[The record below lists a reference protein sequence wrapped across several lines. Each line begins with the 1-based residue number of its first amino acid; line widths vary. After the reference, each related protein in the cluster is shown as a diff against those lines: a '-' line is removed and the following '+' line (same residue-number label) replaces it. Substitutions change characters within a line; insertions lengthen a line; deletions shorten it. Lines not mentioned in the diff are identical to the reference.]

1 MAIKE
6 VYDKVNAII
15 KILFLTTLLSVTG
28 CASKI
33 QLYPGIY
40 VSGDDYLEIDPTTKH
55 IHIKIS
61 DLPPEVYFSPYE
73 YDLIPDTL
81 NGESVYEI
89 SLQNRISSK
98 QAYFGDECIFY
109 YTRDGRVIMR
119 STNRNI
125 RDISL
130 PQEIIFV
137 KKE

>member
-1 MAIKE
+1 ME
-6 VYDKVNAII
+6 II
-15 KILFLTTLLSVTG
+15 KIIDESLINLRLDKALSILKEQFSR
-28 CASKI
+28 SKI
-33 QLYPGIY
+33 QEYIDNELILVNGKIEKSSYKIKLN
-40 VSGDDYLEIDPTTKH
+40 DEIIINDIPQT
-55 IHIKIS
+55 
-61 DLPPEVYFSPYE
+61 E